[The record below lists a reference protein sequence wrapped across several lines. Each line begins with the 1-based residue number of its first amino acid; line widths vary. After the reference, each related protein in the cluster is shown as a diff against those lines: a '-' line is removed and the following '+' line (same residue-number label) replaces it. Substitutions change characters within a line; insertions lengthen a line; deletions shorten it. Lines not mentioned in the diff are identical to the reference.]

1 MWPLPKFAT
10 CKIVADF
17 FSSPKIGN
25 ILNKIGSSATQAYII
40 VYVGCLPHVSLTVH
54 INLSKKKDEKHNSR
68 IVSLGCLCLT
78 QLPLGFQICRREA
91 NWYFHTFSYFAVKQ
105 GHDFEL
111 SPTLVDSF
119 FHFSTLPLSTWN
131 KATSLY
137 QKQWGSVA
145 CNM

>member
-1 MWPLPKFAT
+1 MWPLPKFGT
-10 CKIVADF
+10 CKIIADF

-25 ILNKIGSSATQAYII
+25 ILNKLALVQPRPTLLYMF
-40 VYVGCLPHVSLTVH
+40 GCLPHVSLNVH
-54 INLSKKKDEKHNSR
+54 INLSKKKDVKHNSR

-78 QLPLGFQICRREA
+78 QLPLGHQICRREA
-91 NWYFHTFSYFAVKQ
+91 NWYFYTFSYFVVKQ

-111 SPTLVDSF
+111 SPTLVDLF
-119 FHFSTLPLSTWN
+119 FHFSALPLGTWN